1 MVIAGLGGKEVPA
14 VIERSEFVGGADR
27 LREQVEAVLGRIRW
41 ALNEDGGNIEV
52 VEIDGGVVKVR
63 FLGACNG

>member
-1 MVIAGLGGKEVPA
+1 VVIAGLGGKEVSA
-14 VIERSEFVGGADR
+14 VIEGSEFVAGTHG

-41 ALNEDGGNIEV
+41 ALNEDGGDIEV
-52 VEIDGGVVKVR
+52 VDVDGGVVKVR